1 MTIINPKNLKALREK
16 RRLTLDQLSQL
27 SGVDRGTINKI
38 ERAPPQRRR
47 GLTASRLASALGVE
61 VAELTGP
68 SVAEADGSRIYGPK
82 SQYNFQMA
90 EDARNALIL
99 VAQRYNVKPAAVL
112 HIAPFLF
119 TWAAETSLQR
129 RKEKLD
135 EIHAGLRAL
144 MGLEAPPHI
153 GEVLLDNWIGDAVL
167 EAERLSIAER
177 DIFGLTI
184 PAEHLRDPLDYD
196 REGDNPMARL
206 LTSLAAT
213 LDESVAR
220 FDSWCPFQEQPEY
233 ELCREDV
240 EKLTGG
246 DSEATHA
253 ILSGMAPL
261 RSMPKS
267 VREAGPEAVVAW
279 VITQQKPHGGVSS
292 GADPE
297 QVSEGDD
304 E

>member
-1 MTIINPKNLKALREK
+1 MITINPKNLKALREK

-38 ERAPPQRRR
+38 ERTTAKSRRS
-47 GLTASRLASALGVE
+47 LTASRLASALGVE
-61 VAELTGP
+61 VTDLTSP
-68 SVAEADGSRIYGPK
+68 SIAEADGSRIYGPK

-99 VAQRYNVKPAAVL
+99 AADRYNVKPTAIL
-112 HIAPFLF
+112 HIAPLLF
-119 TWAAETSLQR
+119 TWAAEASLQR

-144 MGLEAPPHI
+144 MSLETPPHI
-153 GEVLLDNWIGDAVL
+153 GEVLLDHWNGDGVL
-167 EAERLSIAER
+167 EAERCSIAER
-177 DIFGLTI
+177 DIFALTI
-184 PAEHLRDPLDYD
+184 PAEHLRNAPDYD
-196 REGDNPMARL
+196 REGDNPMSHF
-206 LTSLAAT
+206 LTALTAT
-213 LDESVAR
+213 LDVSVAR
-220 FDSWCPFQEQPEY
+220 FNSWCPFQEQLEY

-246 DSEATHA
+246 DRGATHA
-253 ILSGMAPL
+253 ILTGAAPL

-267 VREAGPEAVVAW
+267 VREAGPEAVAAW
-279 VITQQKPHGGVSS
+279 ALTQSNLHSRGSSHGDAQQELES
-292 GADPE
+292 
-297 QVSEGDD
+297 DD